1 MPLFYFFGATKTSSQ
16 QLFPAELF
24 LFALGTLNFSAIA
37 LLSRAPD
44 SGTNR
49 RNAPF
54 FRRINIEWRGARS
67 VRSSVVKFTA
77 AAAMIGTLAVAIAT
91 ISTTR
96 DGAGGFAARVGLG
109 GASGTHSAPGYGYG
123 PLYYANDAY
132 AYRGG

>member
-1 MPLFYFFGATKTSSQ
+1 M
-16 QLFPAELF
+16 
-24 LFALGTLNFSAIA
+24 
-37 LLSRAPD
+37 
-44 SGTNR
+44 
-49 RNAPF
+49 
-54 FRRINIEWRGARS
+54 
-67 VRSSVVKFTA
+67 RSSLVKFTA

-123 PLYYANDAY
+123 PLHYANDGY

>member
-1 MPLFYFFGATKTSSQ
+1 MCVDYTR
-16 QLFPAELF
+16 
-24 LFALGTLNFSAIA
+24 FAALALLLSAIA
-37 LLSRAPD
+37 LLSRAPG

-54 FRRINIEWRGARS
+54 FERINIERRGARS
-67 VRSSVVKFTA
+67 VRSSLVKFT
-77 AAAMIGTLAVAIAT
+77 AAAMIGTLAFAIVT
-91 ISTTR
+91 ISKTR
-96 DGAGGFAARVGLG
+96 DGAGAFAARVGFG

>member
-1 MPLFYFFGATKTSSQ
+1 MCVDYTR
-16 QLFPAELF
+16 
-24 LFALGTLNFSAIA
+24 FAALALLLSAIA
-37 LLSRAPD
+37 LLSRAPG

-54 FRRINIEWRGARS
+54 FERINIERRGARS
-67 VRSSVVKFTA
+67 VRSSLVKFTA